1 MSRMVNLNGTWYR
14 QEDVIRM
21 GRSKSDNCKYSVYM
35 EDGCHDGLEEFEY
48 EGVLGSTHV
57 VQVIFP
63 VAPESL

>member
-1 MSRMVNLNGTWYR
+1 MVNLNGTWYR
-14 QEDVIRM
+14 QEDVVRM

-48 EGVLGSTHV
+48 EGFLEVPMWYKL
-57 VQVIFP
+57 FP